1 MQYLVLFVFVCAFIV
16 AIISATVKIIGLK
29 QLFLQKIIA
38 EKLVNNLFFS
48 TLPIKDLACYILKQK
63 KHLKKQMLQCISDDN
78 FINLAKF
85 LNNPLIKAKLDLIL
99 NGKISNLKNSDHI
112 YELMKVCCLLQKN
125 KHQKASEILFNL
137 NVNKMS
143 SVNKAVWR
151 LCSAKIALFEG
162 DFLSAS
168 EDAAFALKIL
178 HKTNLF
184 FEEAETYFVLGTL
197 YRVSGIYDSADF
209 MLRSALDLFHSVG
222 CLHREIEVLGALG
235 LLMSVQERFVEA
247 DDYFKKARDLAYK
260 SDYMELCFFADCQSA
275 MLKLVQNDTS
285 GAEKIIRNILKEHLT
300 ASVKAMS
307 FDILARIKMV
317 QKKYCATTTYSQKAS
332 FIYYEK
338 RNFAAAFDCLYLAA
352 EALFNVNKIDEAENI
367 LRDLI
372 KKEKYHKSCFH
383 IANAFTLLGVIL
395 LQKSEFS
402 RAKAIFN
409 LALKQELYND
419 RKTGIAIDYA
429 NLAMVERK
437 CGNMSDAR
445 KNLETALK
453 YAENTDKDLYTKI
466 KDALD

>member
-16 AIISATVKIIGLK
+16 AIISATIKIIGLK
-29 QLFLQKIIA
+29 QLFLQKIITK
-38 EKLVNNLFFS
+38 KLVNNLFFS
-48 TLPIKDLACYILKQK
+48 TLPIKDLSCCILKQK
-63 KHLKKQMLQCISDDN
+63 KQIKKQMLQYVSDGN
-78 FINLAKF
+78 FTNLAKS

-99 NGKISNLKNSDHI
+99 IGKISNLKNSDHV
-112 YELMKVCCLLQKN
+112 YELMKVCTLLQKN
-125 KHQKASEILFNL
+125 KYQEASEILFNL

-143 SVNKAVWR
+143 SANKAVWR

-168 EDAAFALKIL
+168 EDSARALKIL
-178 HKTNLF
+178 HKTNMI
-184 FEEAETYFVLGTL
+184 FEEAEAYFVLGTL

-235 LLMSVQERFVEA
+235 LLMSIQERFVEA
-247 DDYFKKARDLAYK
+247 SDYLKKARDLAYK

-275 MLKLVQNDTS
+275 MLKLLQNDVS
-285 GAEKIIRNILKEHLT
+285 NAEKIVKNILKECLT
-300 ASVKAMS
+300 PNVEAMS

-317 QKKYCATTTYSQKAS
+317 QKKYSATIKYSQKAS
-332 FIYYEK
+332 SIYYEN
-338 RNFAAAFDCLYLAA
+338 RNYAAAFDCSYLTA
-352 EALFNVNKIDEAENI
+352 EALFNINKLDNAENI

-372 KKEKYHKSCFH
+372 EKEKYHKTCFH
-383 IANAFTLLGVIL
+383 IANALTLLGVIL

-402 RAKAIFN
+402 RAKSIFN

-429 NLAMVERK
+429 NLATVEKK
-437 CGNMSDAR
+437 CGNLSDAK
-445 KNLETALK
+445 KNLETALS
-453 YAENTDKDLYTKI
+453 YAENVDKDLYDKI
-466 KDALD
+466 RGALG